1 MQHTCIKFQRSA
13 TEIDQAQQRTKAAAM
28 DFFSKKA
35 LGILKDVVN
44 IGYSKLKSD
53 IDTSNPRL
61 KKGTVT
67 QKFT

>member
-1 MQHTCIKFQRSA
+1 
-13 TEIDQAQQRTKAAAM
+13 M

-35 LGILKDVVN
+35 LGILKDVGN
-44 IGYSKLKSD
+44 IGYAKLKSD
-53 IDTSNPRL
+53 IDTSNPTL